1 MRGARQHNLKGFDLE
16 IPRRSYTVITG
27 PSGSG
32 QILARLRYDLRRR
45 AASVRRVALGV
56 RATVPRAYGEA
67 RRRLDRRPLA
77 SSGDRAEEPHKT
89 SRSTVGTATEIYDYL
104 RLLWAGR
111 ERQRRGAGR
120 LAAVGRDRRDRC
132 GAGRVVGRARA
143 REDRDGRV
151 RRDGAGGRRVR
162 ARAGRGRRG
171 QEPAA
176 GGAPRRQGAP
186 DRGPPPAR
194 GPVGRT
200 GRRDVR
206 PAPAAR
212 RGGRG
217 RGRPADT
224 AGRAG
229 GHGRHRGRAA
239 QHRARHQPR
248 RCRRAHARHR
258 AGAADPGALYVGGG
272 GSGAVARGADGTLAF
287 PTDRTVTVRRPDG
300 TWERHSNRIGPR
312 QSSAE
317 VAVAPDGRIGV
328 VATTHPLYGEVA
340 SYGGVSVAE
349 LKPGARRFGPPRAL
363 PVRKRQQ
370 EYTRDQ
376 PRIAVEPASACLSGD
391 VTWMDADTDPG
402 EDAEEAVG
410 RVIAYRNGKRHVLD
424 RRAANV
430 TLAAR
435 ADGVLALS
443 DLGAWRSWLLGPG
456 AHVALTGPAGTPRS
470 EVQVAVAPS
479 RTVVAWRGA
488 PDGGIRAAFLPAE

>member
-1 MRGARQHNLKGFDLE
+1 MRIVLGLLLSLLAATPAGAAPAWTPTQQL
-16 IPRRSYTVITG
+16 STG
-27 PSGSG
+27 LVVNGSEGVPGGSPPSVGLDATG
-32 QILARLRYDLRRR
+32 
-45 AASVRRVALGV
+45 AALVVWSVA
-56 RATVPRAYGEA
+56 
-67 RRRLDRRPLA
+67 
-77 SSGDRAEEPHKT
+77 
-89 SRSTVGTATEIYDYL
+89 
-104 RLLWAGR
+104 R
-111 ERQRRGAGR
+111 ERGKIETDVFAATAPAGGAFGPARVVVAGGENPQLAVLPDGRALLTVVLRQREV
-120 LAAVGRDRRDRC
+120 LL
-132 GAGRVVGRARA
+132 AGRVDGTFGPPQPLGGEGEAVVALLPIPQGVLAVTADIDGERPNTV
-143 REDRDGRV
+143 RDISP
-151 RRDGAGGRRVR
+151 DGAAGPTRV
-162 ARAGRGRRG
+162 
-171 QEPAA
+171 
-176 GGAPRRQGAP
+176 
-186 DRGPPPAR
+186 
-194 GPVGRT
+194 VGL
-200 GRRDVR
+200 
-206 PAPAAR
+206 AY
-212 RGGRG
+212 
-217 RGRPADT
+217 
-224 AGRAG
+224 
-229 GHGRHRGRAA
+229 
-239 QHRARHQPR
+239 
-248 RCRRAHARHR
+248 
-258 AGAADPGALYVGGG
+258 DPGALYVGGG
-272 GSGAVARGADGTLAF
+272 GPGAVARGADGTLAF
-287 PTDRTVTVRRPDG
+287 PTDRTVTVRRPGG

-370 EYTRDQ
+370 EYTRDR
-376 PRIAVEPASACLSGD
+376 PRPFAVEPALAYDLRGRRV
-391 VTWMDADTDPG
+391 VTWIEDTFPDPG

-479 RTVVAWRGA
+479 RTVVAWRGT